1 MNYILLFISTL
12 STLTCLGLA
21 GFALSRRPSALVNQ
35 SFAAGLGAFGL
46 IQIAHTLAL
55 GATTAATALFWVRA
69 AIAAEGLLLVAWVL
83 FSSTFSRANGIASIK
98 VWAPAATAAIGAAG
112 FLWFLP
118 TEGFLRSLSELER
131 AAGII
136 PLGPVG
142 YSFYVFFLL
151 GLVYCAVNL
160 EVTLRSSAGTDRWRM
175 KFLILGIEGLLAYT
189 IFQTSQWLV
198 FHQIR
203 PAFTSLRA
211 PVLLVCCGFM
221 AFGLVRHQLLD
232 TRVRISRQVI
242 YKSFTLLAVGVYLM
256 MTGLLAVAFQFFGAS
271 PQYFITIL
279 VLFVAAMG
287 LGTVLLSEKLR
298 SRARR
303 YISTHFY
310 RNKYDYRVEWLRV
323 TEELTSKITLEELIT
338 PIIDL
343 FTSTVEVSRISLWIR
358 DPGRRCFAL
367 HGGRNVLLD
376 IEPLAED
383 NSLVTLMHNSGN
395 PVPVE
400 SSSNNEQ
407 LEKANQENAELY
419 QRLGAVVWVP
429 LRAGEELVGLVS
441 LGPMM
446 SGDRYTEEDYDLL
459 KTMGQQAGSVILN
472 ALLSR
477 AMLERKEMET
487 FHKLSS
493 FVLHDMKNFVS
504 SLSMVVQNAA
514 IHQENPAFQ
523 REAFK
528 TVERTV
534 RNMSGLITKLS
545 SDRQGLELHREQTDL
560 NRLAEEALAE
570 LQVNGSEDLRL
581 TADLE
586 PVPSVEVDPTQIQKV
601 IRNLLLNAVEAMG
614 GKGYVSIRTWAEDGW
629 VNLAVS
635 DAGPGME
642 RDFIETRLFRPF
654 QTTKGKGLGL
664 GLGLYHCKAIM
675 EAHDGQ
681 IEVASEVAEG
691 TTFTLR
697 FAR

>member
-1 MNYILLFISTL
+1 MNYILLFISAL

-21 GFALSRRPSALVNQ
+21 GFALSRRPRSLVNQ
-35 SFAAGLGAFGL
+35 SFAAGLAGFGL
-46 IQIAHTLAL
+46 IQVAYTLAL
-55 GATTAATALFWVRA
+55 GATTTATALFWARA
-69 AIAAEGLLLVAWVL
+69 AIAAEGLTLVAWVL
-83 FSSTFSRANGIASIK
+83 FSVTFSRGNRLTSTKVLVPMAAS
-98 VWAPAATAAIGAAG
+98 AIGLAG

-118 TEGFLRSLSELER
+118 TDPFLKTISDIELT
-131 AAGII
+131 AGTI
-136 PLGPVG
+136 PLGRVG
-142 YSFYVFFLL
+142 HSFYIFFLL
-151 GLVYCAVNL
+151 GLVYCAANL
-160 EVTLRSSAGTDRWRM
+160 EVTLRSSTGTDRWRM

-189 IFQTSQWLV
+189 IFQTSQWLI
-198 FHQIR
+198 FHEIR
-203 PAFTSLRA
+203 LSFTWLRA
-211 PVLLVCCGFM
+211 SVLLVSSGFM
-221 AFGLVRHQLLD
+221 AFGIVRHQLLD
-232 TRVRISRQVI
+232 TRVRVSRHVI
-242 YKSFTLLAVGVYLM
+242 YQSLTLLLVGVYL
-256 MTGLLAVAFQFFGAS
+256 LLVSFLAGAFQYWGVS
-271 PQYFITIL
+271 PQYFVTVL
-279 VLFVAAMG
+279 VLFLGAMG
-287 LGTVLLSEKLR
+287 LGTFLLSEKLR

-323 TEELTSKITLEELIT
+323 AEELTSKITLEELIT

-343 FTSTVEVSRISLWIR
+343 FASTVEVSRISLWIR

-383 NSLVTLMHNSGN
+383 NSLVILMHNSGN

-400 SSSNNEQ
+400 SPSNNEQ
-407 LEKANQENAELY
+407 LEKVNQENAELC

-429 LRAGEELVGLVS
+429 LRAGEELFGLVS
-441 LGPMM
+441 LGPMI

-459 KTMGQQAGSVILN
+459 KTMGRQAGSVILN

-514 IHQENPAFQ
+514 IHQEDPAFQ

-586 PVPSVEVDPTQIQKV
+586 PVPSVAVDRTQIQKV

-614 GKGYVSIRTWAEDGW
+614 GKGYLSIRTWAEDGW

-635 DAGPGME
+635 DTGPGME

-664 GLGLYHCKAIM
+664 GLYHCKAIM

-681 IEVASEVAEG
+681 IEVTSEVAER

-697 FAR
+697 FVR

>member
-21 GFALSRRPSALVNQ
+21 GFALSRRPRSLVNQ

-69 AIAAEGLLLVAWVL
+69 AIAAEGLTLVAWVL
-83 FSSTFSRANGIASIK
+83 FSVTFSRGNRLTSTKVLVPMAAS
-98 VWAPAATAAIGAAG
+98 AIGLAG

-118 TEGFLRSLSELER
+118 TDPFLKTISDIKL
-131 AAGII
+131 AAGTI
-136 PLGPVG
+136 PLGRVG
-142 YSFYVFFLL
+142 HAFYIFFLL

-189 IFQTSQWLV
+189 IFQTSQWLI
-198 FHQIR
+198 FHEIR
-203 PAFTSLRA
+203 LSFTWLRA
-211 PVLLVCCGFM
+211 PILLVSSGFM

-298 SRARR
+298 SQVRR

-338 PIIDL
+338 PTIDL
-343 FTSTVEVSRISLWIR
+343 FASTVEVSRISLWIR
-358 DPGRRCFAL
+358 DPGRRCFTL

-400 SSSNNEQ
+400 SPSNNEQ
-407 LEKANQENAELY
+407 LEKANQENAELC

-459 KTMGQQAGSVILN
+459 KTMGRQAGSVILN

-514 IHQENPAFQ
+514 IHQEDPAFQ

-528 TVERTV
+528 TMERTV

-654 QTTKGKGLGL
+654 QTTKGKGKGL

>member
-12 STLTCLGLA
+12 SALTCLGLA
-21 GFALSRRPSALVNQ
+21 GFALSRRPRSLVNQ

-83 FSSTFSRANGIASIK
+83 FSSTFSRTTKVASFK
-98 VWAPAATAAIGAAG
+98 VWGPSAAAAVGAAG

-118 TEGFLRSLSELER
+118 TGLFLASLSEVELG
-131 AAGII
+131 AGTIA
-136 PLGPVG
+136 LGPIG
-142 YSFYVFFLL
+142 YTYYIFFLL
-151 GLVYCAVNL
+151 GLVFCAVNL
-160 EVTLRSSAGTDRWRM
+160 EMTLRSSAGTDRWRM
-175 KFLILGIEGLLAYT
+175 KFLVLGVEGLLGYAV
-189 IFQTSQWLV
+189 FQTSQWLV
-198 FHQIR
+198 FHQIL
-203 PAFTSLRA
+203 PAFTWLRA
-211 PVLLVCCGFM
+211 PVLLICCGFM

-232 TRVRISRQVI
+232 TRVRVSRQVI

-287 LGTVLLSEKLR
+287 LGTFLLSEKLR

-343 FTSTVEVSRISLWIR
+343 FASTVEVSRISLWIR
-358 DPGRRCFAL
+358 DPGHRCFAL

-407 LEKANQENAELY
+407 LEKANQENAELC

-459 KTMGQQAGSVILN
+459 KTMGRQAGSVILN

-586 PVPSVEVDPTQIQKV
+586 PVPSVEVDRTQIQKV

-635 DAGPGME
+635 DTGPGME

-664 GLGLYHCKAIM
+664 GLYHCKTIM

-681 IEVASEVAEG
+681 IEVASEVAER

>member
-35 SFAAGLGAFGL
+35 SFAAGLAGFGL

-55 GATTAATALFWVRA
+55 GATTAASALFWVRA
-69 AIAAEGLLLVAWVL
+69 AIAAEGLSLVAWVL
-83 FSSTFSRANGIASIK
+83 FSVTFSRGNRLTSTKVLVPMAAS
-98 VWAPAATAAIGAAG
+98 VIGLAG

-151 GLVYCAVNL
+151 GLVFCAVNL
-160 EVTLRSSAGTDRWRM
+160 EMTLRSSAGTDRWRM
-175 KFLILGIEGLLAYT
+175 KFLVLGVEGLLGYAV
-189 IFQTSQWLV
+189 FQTSQWLV
-198 FHQIR
+198 FHQIL
-203 PAFTSLRA
+203 PAFTWLRA
-211 PVLLVCCGFM
+211 PVLLVSSGFM

-338 PIIDL
+338 PTIDL
-343 FTSTVEVSRISLWIR
+343 FASTVDVSRISLWIR
-358 DPGRRCFAL
+358 DPGRRCFTL

-400 SSSNNEQ
+400 SPSNNEQ
-407 LEKANQENAELY
+407 LEKANQENAELC

-459 KTMGQQAGSVILN
+459 KTMGRQAGSVILN

-514 IHQENPAFQ
+514 IHQEDPAFQ

-586 PVPSVEVDPTQIQKV
+586 PVPSVEVDRTQIQKV

-614 GKGYVSIRTWAEDGW
+614 GKGYVSMRTWAEDGW

-635 DAGPGME
+635 DTGPGME

-654 QTTKGKGLGL
+654 QTTKGKGL